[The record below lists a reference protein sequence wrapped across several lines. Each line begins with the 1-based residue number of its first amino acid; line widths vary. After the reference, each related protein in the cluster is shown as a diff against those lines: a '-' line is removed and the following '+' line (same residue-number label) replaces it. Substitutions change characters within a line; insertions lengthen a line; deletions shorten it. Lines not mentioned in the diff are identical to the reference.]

1 MSVDEWTPDL
11 DLLNRLRAAHD
22 HLVAAVRELQDERN
36 LASPGS
42 DWNQQVEE
50 MIRRLEEDG
59 ASLTSLANWAQ
70 TGASGQ
76 H

>member
-1 MSVDEWTPDL
+1 MSADEWTPNL
-11 DLLNRLRAAHD
+11 DILNRLRAAHD

-42 DWNQQVEE
+42 DWNQQVGE

-70 TGASGQ
+70 TGAAGQ

>member
-11 DLLNRLRAAHD
+11 EILNRLHAAHD
-22 HLVAAVRELQDERN
+22 HVVAAVRELQDERN

-50 MIRRLEEDG
+50 VIRRLEENG

-70 TGASGQ
+70 TGAAGQ

>member
-1 MSVDEWTPDL
+1 MSADEWIPDL
-11 DLLNRLRAAHD
+11 EILNRLRAAHD
-22 HLVAAVRELQDERN
+22 HLVAAVRELRDERN

-50 MIRRLEEDG
+50 MIRRLEED
-59 ASLTSLANWAQ
+59 ASSLTSLANWAQ
-70 TGASGQ
+70 TGAAGQ